1 LWDEEDGFYYDY
13 VRQANGQRTPLKV
26 RSLVGLLPIVPAFA
40 LPPSAQEQLR
50 ERAPGF
56 VQHMLWYAD
65 RHPELASLIP
75 ARPLP
80 DGGHVRVLSLVPEDR
95 LRRILT
101 RMFDPNEFL
110 SDFGIRAI
118 SRQYL
123 DHPYELHLQ
132 DQVLTVKYEPAES
145 STGMFGGNSNWRGP
159 IWFPTNLLLVYGLR
173 NLHRCYG
180 DDFLVEYPTGS
191 GQMLPLDRIADDL
204 SHRLIS
210 IFLNDKDGRRP
221 VFGGNEVMQ
230 RDPHWHDLLLFYEY
244 IHGDNGAGIGASHQT
259 GWTAVVANLLE
270 RTASASVPGPAL
282 ATAARQGD

>member
-1 LWDEEDGFYYDY
+1 
-13 VRQANGQRTPLKV
+13 
-26 RSLVGLLPIVPAFA
+26 
-40 LPPSAQEQLR
+40 
-50 ERAPGF
+50 
-56 VQHMLWYAD
+56 
-65 RHPELASLIP
+65 
-75 ARPLP
+75 
-80 DGGHVRVLSLVPEDR
+80 
-95 LRRILT
+95 
-101 RMFDPNEFL
+101 
-110 SDFGIRAI
+110 
-118 SRQYL
+118 L

-159 IWFPTNLLLVYGLR
+159 IWFPANLLLVYGLR

-204 SHRLIS
+204 SHRLSS
-210 IFLNDKDGRRP
+210 IFLDDKDGRRP

-230 RDPHWHDLLLFYEY
+230 RDPNWHDHLLFYEY

-270 RTASASVPGPAL
+270 RTATAATSQERSM
-282 ATAARQGD
+282 ATAARQSD